1 MSALPNWSAA
11 CGTAIIG
18 VAVAR
23 PSWLPPAP
31 AWVTNRSACWRIANC
46 GTQVRTSTPAGT
58 SPSSAGS
65 TCRPTWSTVCQPGSP
80 PKASTHSR

>member
-1 MSALPNWSAA
+1 MSALPNWSTA

-31 AWVTNRSACWRIANC
+31 ACVTNRSASLRIANW
-46 GTQVRTSTPAGT
+46 GTQERTSTFSGT
-58 SPSSAGS
+58 SPRSAGS
-65 TCRPTWSTVCQPGSP
+65 TCLPIWSTRCQPGSSP
-80 PKASTHSR
+80 NALTHSR

>member
-1 MSALPNWSAA
+1 MSALPNWSTA

-18 VAVAR
+18 VAVAM

-31 AWVTNRSACWRIANC
+31 ACVTNRSACLRIASC
-46 GTQVRTSTPAGT
+46 GTQDRTSTFPGT

-65 TCRPTWSTVCQPGSP
+65 TCRPIWSTRCQPGSP
-80 PKASTHSR
+80 ANACTHSR